1 VKKKK
6 INKIHI
12 AGMDVKI
19 VWNEEI
25 LREHQAA
32 ALWVPARETIFLNP
46 IYRGNNLETMKC
58 LSHECLHVIERYMN
72 FSIEEGVLDSIA
84 QGIVVA
90 FTESGLLNP
99 DDFDFGDG

>member
-1 VKKKK
+1 MSKKTK
-6 INKIHI
+6 IDKIHI
-12 AGMDVKI
+12 AGMDVKL

-46 IYRGNNLETMKC
+46 IYHGNNLETMKC
-58 LSHECLHVIERYMN
+58 LTHEICHIIERYTN
-72 FSIEEGVLDSIA
+72 ISLDEGDLDSIA

-90 FTESGLLNP
+90 FAESGLLNL
-99 DDFDFGDG
+99 DQLDFGG